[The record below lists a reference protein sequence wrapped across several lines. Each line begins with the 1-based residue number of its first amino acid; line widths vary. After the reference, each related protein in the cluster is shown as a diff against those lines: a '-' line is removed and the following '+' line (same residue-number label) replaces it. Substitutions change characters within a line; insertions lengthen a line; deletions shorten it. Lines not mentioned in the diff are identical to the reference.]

1 MVGTVAPASAAS
13 PPAAPAA
20 VPTLTDVRTIT
31 VPGARLISMSPDGT
45 LLAAERP
52 SVGYQKGQLCTVDI
66 ATLAYRVTIRNASDT
81 AQSVDVREERAGEWS
96 VEQSSVPA
104 EKVSSSVTRFK
115 VSVPARGETVLTYRL
130 RAVW

>member
-1 MVGTVAPASAAS
+1 MVIPV
-13 PPAAPAA
+13 
-20 VPTLTDVRTIT
+20 
-31 VPGARLISMSPDGT
+31 
-45 LLAAERP
+45 LANYVNGRW
-52 SVGYQKGQLCTVDI
+52 
-66 ATLAYRVTIRNASDT
+66 VTPDT

-115 VSVPARGETVLTYRL
+115 VSVPARGETVLTYRI